1 MPGYV
6 LGNFFIYSVINAF
19 TPGPG
24 NILALNT
31 VTNYGYKKGRP
42 LYWGIFAGY
51 YVVQVICAVFVF
63 GVSTF
68 LPDLLGIMK
77 YIGAAYILWLAV
89 HIALSKP
96 TTGTVEKSASFLKGF
111 LLQFVNVKI
120 YLFGITALTG
130 YITEYSGSLWVLL
143 LFEIIIA
150 TIGTIA
156 TLTWIGMGVLIQRA
170 YQKYYRVIN
179 IILAL
184 TLSECVY
191 SMLKCKR

>member
-51 YVVQVICAVFVF
+51 YVVQVICAIFVF
-63 GVSTF
+63 GVSAF
-68 LPDLLGIMK
+68 LPDVLGIMK
-77 YIGAAYILWLAV
+77 YIGAAYILWLAI

-130 YITEYSGSLWVLL
+130 YVTEYSASLWVLL
-143 LFEIIIA
+143 LFVIIIA

-191 SMLKCKR
+191 SMLK

>member
-31 VTNYGYKKGRP
+31 VTNYRYKKGRP

-96 TTGTVEKSASFLKGF
+96 TTGTVEKSVSFLKGF

-130 YITEYSGSLWVLL
+130 YVTEYSASLWVLL

-170 YQKYYRVIN
+170 CQKYYRVIN
-179 IILAL
+179 IILL

-191 SMLKCKR
+191 ALI

>member
-31 VTNYGYKKGRP
+31 VTNYGYKKGKP
-42 LYWGIFAGY
+42 LFRGIFAGY
-51 YVVQVICAVFVF
+51 YVVQMICAVFVF

-68 LPDLLGIMK
+68 LPDVLGIMK
-77 YIGAAYILWLAV
+77 YVGAAYILWLAV
-89 HIALSKP
+89 HIALSRP
-96 TTGTVEKSASFLKGF
+96 TAGNVEKSASFIKGF

-130 YITEYSGSLWVLL
+130 YVTDYSTSFWVLL
-143 LFEIIIA
+143 LFEFLIA
-150 TIGTIA
+150 TIGTAA
-156 TLTWIGMGVLIQRA
+156 TLTWVGLGVLIQKA
-170 YQKYYRVIN
+170 YQKHCRVIN
-179 IILAL
+179 MILAL
-184 TLSECVY
+184 TLLECVY
-191 SMLKCKR
+191 SMLK

>member
-31 VTNYGYKKGRP
+31 VTNYGYKKGKP

-51 YVVQVICAVFVF
+51 YVVQVICAVFMF

-130 YITEYSGSLWVLL
+130 YVTEYSASLWVLL

-191 SMLKCKR
+191 SMLK

>member
-68 LPDLLGIMK
+68 LPELLGIMK

-120 YLFGITALTG
+120 YLFRITALTG
-130 YITEYSGSLWVLL
+130 YVTEYSASLWVLL
-143 LFEIIIA
+143 LFELIIA
-150 TIGTIA
+150 TIGTTA

-179 IILAL
+179 IIFAL

-191 SMLKCKR
+191 SMLK

>member
-31 VTNYGYKKGRP
+31 VTNYRYKKGRP
-42 LYWGIFAGY
+42 LYWGIVAGY

-96 TTGTVEKSASFLKGF
+96 TTGTVEKSVSFLKGF
-111 LLQFVNVKI
+111 LLQFVNVEI

-130 YITEYSGSLWVLL
+130 YVTEYSASLWVLL

-191 SMLKCKR
+191 SMLK

>member
-24 NILALNT
+24 IILALNT

-96 TTGTVEKSASFLKGF
+96 TTDTVEKSASFLKGF

-130 YITEYSGSLWVLL
+130 YVTEYSAALWVLL
-143 LFEIIIA
+143 LFEMIIA

-170 YQKYYRVIN
+170 YQKYYRLIN

-191 SMLKCKR
+191 SMLK

>member
-77 YIGAAYILWLAV
+77 YIGAAYILWLAI

-130 YITEYSGSLWVLL
+130 YVTEYSAALWVLL

-191 SMLKCKR
+191 SMLK

>member
-42 LYWGIFAGY
+42 IYWGIFAGY

-68 LPDLLGIMK
+68 LPNLLGIMK

-120 YLFGITALTG
+120 YLFGITTLTG
-130 YITEYSGSLWVLL
+130 YVTEYSASLWVLL

-191 SMLKCKR
+191 SMLK

>member
-6 LGNFFIYSVINAF
+6 IGNFFVYSVINAF

-31 VTNYGYKKGRP
+31 VANYGWKKGKP
-42 LYWGIFAGY
+42 LFLGIFTGY
-51 YVVQVICAVFVF
+51 YIVQLICAVFVF

-68 LPDLLGIMK
+68 LPGALGVMK
-77 YIGAAYILWLAV
+77 YIGAAYILWLAIY
-89 HIALSKP
+89 IAFSRPDGKS
-96 TTGTVEKSASFLKGF
+96 GEKSVSFWKGF
-111 LLQFVNVKI
+111 MLQFVNVKI

-130 YITEYSGSLWVLL
+130 YVTSYSTDLWVLV
-143 LFEIIIA
+143 LFEFVIA

-156 TLTWIGMGVLIQRA
+156 TISWIGAGVVIQKIYLQHYRA
-170 YQKYYRVIN
+170 IN

-184 TLSECVY
+184 TLLECVY
-191 SMLKCKR
+191 SILT

>member
-6 LGNFFIYSVINAF
+6 MVNFFIYSVINAF
-19 TPGPG
+19 TPGSG

-42 LYWGIFAGY
+42 LFWGIFAGY
-51 YVVQVICAVFVF
+51 YVVQMICAIFVF

-68 LPDLLGIMK
+68 LPDVLGIMK

-89 HIALSKP
+89 HIAMSRP
-96 TTGTVEKSASFLKGF
+96 DADSVEKSASFLKGF

-130 YITEYSGSLWVLL
+130 YITDFSASLWVLL
-143 LFEIIIA
+143 LFEFIIA
-150 TIGTIA
+150 TIGTVA
-156 TLTWIGMGVLIQRA
+156 TLTWIGMGVLIQKV
-170 YQKYYRVIN
+170 YQRHYRVIN
-179 IILAL
+179 VILAL
-184 TLSECVY
+184 TLLECVY
-191 SMLKCKR
+191 SMLK

>member
-31 VTNYGYKKGRP
+31 VTNYGYKKGKP

-51 YVVQVICAVFVF
+51 YVVQVICAVFMF

-191 SMLKCKR
+191 SMLK

>member
-130 YITEYSGSLWVLL
+130 YVTEYSAALWVLL

-191 SMLKCKR
+191 SMLK

>member
-1 MPGYV
+1 MSGYV
-6 LGNFFIYSVINAF
+6 LGNFFVYSVINAF

-31 VTNYGYKKGRP
+31 VSNYGYKKSRP

-51 YVVQVICAVFVF
+51 YAVQTICAVFVF

-68 LPDLLGIMK
+68 LPALLGVMK

-96 TTGTVEKSASFLKGF
+96 AADTGEKSASFLKGF

-130 YITEYSGSLWVLL
+130 YVTEYSASLWVLL

-156 TLTWIGMGVLIQRA
+156 TLTWVGMGMLLQRA
-170 YQKYYRVIN
+170 YQKYYRIIN
-179 IILAL
+179 IVLAL
-184 TLSECVY
+184 TLAECLY
-191 SMLKCKR
+191 GILK

>member
-96 TTGTVEKSASFLKGF
+96 ITSTVEKSASFLKGF

-130 YITEYSGSLWVLL
+130 YVTEYSAALWVLL
-143 LFEIIIA
+143 LFEMIIA

-156 TLTWIGMGVLIQRA
+156 TLTWIGMGGLIQRA
-170 YQKYYRVIN
+170 YQKYYRLIN

-191 SMLKCKR
+191 SMLK

>member
-6 LGNFFIYSVINAF
+6 IGNFFIYSVINAF

-42 LYWGIFAGY
+42 LFGGIFAGY
-51 YVVQVICAVFVF
+51 YVVQMICAIFVF

-68 LPDLLGIMK
+68 LPDVLGIMK

-89 HIALSKP
+89 HIAISRP
-96 TTGTVEKSASFLKGF
+96 DTDSVEKSASFLKGF

-130 YITEYSGSLWVLL
+130 YITDFSDSLWVLF
-143 LFEIIIA
+143 LFEFIIA
-150 TIGTIA
+150 TIGTVA
-156 TLTWIGMGVLIQRA
+156 TLTWVGMGMLIQKI
-170 YQKYYRVIN
+170 YQRHYRVIN
-179 IILAL
+179 VILAL
-184 TLSECVY
+184 TLLECVY
-191 SMLKCKR
+191 SMLK

>member
-31 VTNYGYKKGRP
+31 VTNYRYKKGRP
-42 LYWGIFAGY
+42 LYWGIVAGY

-96 TTGTVEKSASFLKGF
+96 TTGTVEKSVSFLKGF

-130 YITEYSGSLWVLL
+130 YVTEYSAALWVLL
-143 LFEIIIA
+143 LFEMIIA

-170 YQKYYRVIN
+170 YQKYYRLIN

-191 SMLKCKR
+191 SMLK

>member
-31 VTNYGYKKGRP
+31 VTNYGYKKGKP
-42 LYWGIFAGY
+42 LFGGIFAGY
-51 YVVQVICAVFVF
+51 YVVQIICAVFVF
-63 GVSTF
+63 GVSAF
-68 LPDLLGIMK
+68 LPNVLGIMK
-77 YIGAAYILWLAV
+77 YVGAAYILWLAV

-96 TTGTVEKSASFLKGF
+96 TTGTVKKSASFIKGF

-130 YITEYSGSLWVLL
+130 YVTDYSTSLWVLL
-143 LFEIIIA
+143 MFELMIA
-150 TIGTIA
+150 TIGTVA
-156 TLTWIGMGVLIQRA
+156 TLTWVGLGVLIQKV
-170 YQKYYRVIN
+170 YQKHYRVIN

-191 SMLKCKR
+191 SMLK

>member
-89 HIALSKP
+89 RIALSKP

-120 YLFGITALTG
+120 YLFGIMKIVTLNAK
-130 YITEYSGSLWVLL
+130 GSESLPTHY
-143 LFEIIIA
+143 FF
-150 TIGTIA
+150 TTKRA
-156 TLTWIGMGVLIQRA
+156 TLAPRPFCKVCI
-170 YQKYYRVIN
+170 YR
-179 IILAL
+179 
-184 TLSECVY
+184 
-191 SMLKCKR
+191 

>member
-96 TTGTVEKSASFLKGF
+96 ITSTVEKSASFLKGF

-130 YITEYSGSLWVLL
+130 YVTEYSAALWVLL
-143 LFEIIIA
+143 LFEMIIA

-170 YQKYYRVIN
+170 YQKYYRLIN

-191 SMLKCKR
+191 SMLK

>member
-68 LPDLLGIMK
+68 LPDVLGIMK
-77 YIGAAYILWLAV
+77 YIGTAYILWLAV

-130 YITEYSGSLWVLL
+130 YVTEYSASLWVLL

-156 TLTWIGMGVLIQRA
+156 TLTWVGMGVLIQRA

-191 SMLKCKR
+191 SMLK